1 MEGRPKGDSSV
12 NLFDNTELGLQAAI
26 RGADMRQT
34 TLAQNLANA
43 NTPGYQRQD
52 VDFQSTLAAAMQEG
66 MSPDQVQF
74 NVTTDGSAPM
84 QADGNSVDADTESA
98 KMAENGL
105 QYQSLVAIAKG
116 RLDII
121 TAAIGSGA

>member
-43 NTPGYQRQD
+43 NTPGYVRKD

-74 NVTTDGSAPM
+74 SVSTDGSAPM

-121 TAAIGSGA
+121 TSAIGNS

>member
-1 MEGRPKGDSSV
+1 MDDRKAILSV

-26 RGADMRQT
+26 RGADVRQT
-34 TLAQNLANA
+34 VLAQNLANA
-43 NTPGYQRQD
+43 NTPGYVRKD
-52 VDFQSTLAAAMQEG
+52 VDFQSTLAAALQQGE
-66 MSPDQVQF
+66 SPDQVQF

-98 KMAENGL
+98 KMSENGL

-121 TAAIGSGA
+121 TSAIGNS

>member
-43 NTPGYQRQD
+43 NTPGYQRKD

-66 MSPDQVQF
+66 LSPDQVQF
-74 NVTTDGSAPM
+74 DVTTDGSAPM

-121 TAAIGSGA
+121 TSAIGNS

>member
-1 MEGRPKGDSSV
+1 MDDRKAMLSV

-43 NTPGYQRQD
+43 NTPGYVRKD

-66 MSPDQVQF
+66 MSPDQVQYD
-74 NVTTDGSAPM
+74 VTTDGSAPM

-121 TAAIGSGA
+121 TSAIGNS

>member
-34 TLAQNLANA
+34 ILAQNLANA
-43 NTPGYQRQD
+43 NTPGYVRKD
-52 VDFQSTLAAAMQEG
+52 VNFQSTLASAMQEG
-66 MSPDQVQF
+66 VSPDQVQF
-74 NVTTDGSAPM
+74 DVNTDGSAPM

-105 QYQSLVAIAKG
+105 QYQSLVSIAKG

-121 TAAIGSGA
+121 TAAIGNG

>member
-43 NTPGYQRQD
+43 NTPGYQRKD

-66 MSPDQVQF
+66 LSPDQVQF
-74 NVTTDGSAPM
+74 DVTTDGSAPM
-84 QADGNSVDADTESA
+84 QADGNSVDADIESA

-121 TAAIGSGA
+121 TSAIGNS

>member
-1 MEGRPKGDSSV
+1 MDDRKAMLSV

-43 NTPGYQRQD
+43 NTPGYVRKD

-74 NVTTDGSAPM
+74 DVTTDGSAPM

-121 TAAIGSGA
+121 TSAIGNS

>member
-1 MEGRPKGDSSV
+1 M
-12 NLFDNTELGLQAAI
+12 L
-26 RGADMRQT
+26 RQSL
-34 TLAQNLANA
+34 LANNLANVD
-43 NTPGYQRQD
+43 TPGYVRKD

-74 NVTTDGSAPM
+74 DVTTDGSAPM

-98 KMAENGL
+98 RMAENGL

-121 TAAIGSGA
+121 TSAIGNS

>member
-1 MEGRPKGDSSV
+1 MDDRKAILSV

-34 TLAQNLANA
+34 VLSQNLANA
-43 NTPGYQRQD
+43 NTPGYVSKD
-52 VDFQSTLAAAMQEG
+52 VDFQSTLAAALQQG
-66 MSPDQVQF
+66 DSPDQVQF
-74 NVTTDGSAPM
+74 DVTTDASAPM

-121 TAAIGSGA
+121 TSAIGNG

>member
-1 MEGRPKGDSSV
+1 V

-26 RGADMRQT
+26 RGAGMRQT
-34 TLAQNLANA
+34 VLSQNLANA
-43 NTPGYQRQD
+43 NTPGYQRKE
-52 VDFQSTLAAAMQEG
+52 VDFQSTLAEAMQTG
-66 MSPDQVQF
+66 MSPNQVQF
-74 NVTTDGSAPM
+74 GVSTDQSAPV
-84 QADGNSVDADTESA
+84 QTDGNSVDADTESA

-121 TAAIGSGA
+121 TAAIGSGG

>member
-34 TLAQNLANA
+34 VLAQNLANA
-43 NTPGYQRQD
+43 NTPGYVRKD
-52 VDFQSTLAAAMQEG
+52 VNFQSTLAAAMQDG

-74 NVTTDGSAPM
+74 DTTTDGSAPM

-105 QYQSLVAIAKG
+105 HYQSLVAIAKG

-121 TAAIGSGA
+121 TSAIGNG

>member
-1 MEGRPKGDSSV
+1 V

-26 RGADMRQT
+26 RGAGMRQT
-34 TLAQNLANA
+34 VLSQNLANA
-43 NTPGYQRQD
+43 NTPGYQRKD
-52 VDFQSTLAAAMQEG
+52 VDFQSTLAEAMQSG

-74 NVTTDGSAPM
+74 SANTDQSAAM

-105 QYQSLVAIAKG
+105 DYQSLVAVAKG

-121 TAAIGSGA
+121 TAAIGNA

>member
-43 NTPGYQRQD
+43 NTPGYQRKD

-74 NVTTDGSAPM
+74 DVTTDGSAPM

-121 TAAIGSGA
+121 TSAIGNS

>member
-1 MEGRPKGDSSV
+1 V

-26 RGADMRQT
+26 RGASMRQDV
-34 TLAQNLANA
+34 LSQNLANA
-43 NTPGYQRQD
+43 NTPGYARKE
-52 VDFQSTLAAAMQEG
+52 VDFQSTLAAAMQDG
-66 MSPDQVQF
+66 MNPDQVQF
-74 NVTTDGSAPM
+74 STTTDGSAPM

-121 TAAIGSGA
+121 TSAIGSGS

>member
-1 MEGRPKGDSSV
+1 V

-26 RGADMRQT
+26 RGAGMRQT
-34 TLAQNLANA
+34 VLSQNLANA
-43 NTPGYQRQD
+43 NTPGYQRKD
-52 VDFQSTLAAAMQEG
+52 VDFQSTLAEAMQSG
-66 MSPDQVQF
+66 MNPDQVQF
-74 NVTTDGSAPM
+74 SQNTDQSAPV

-105 QYQSLVAIAKG
+105 EYQSLVAVAKG

-121 TAAIGSGA
+121 TAAIGNS

>member
-1 MEGRPKGDSSV
+1 MDDRKAMLSV

-43 NTPGYQRQD
+43 NTPGYVRKD

-74 NVTTDGSAPM
+74 DVTTDGSAPM

-98 KMAENGL
+98 RMAENGL

-121 TAAIGSGA
+121 TSAIGNS

>member
-43 NTPGYQRQD
+43 NTPGYVRKD

-66 MSPDQVQF
+66 TSPDQVQF
-74 NVTTDGSAPM
+74 SVSTDGSAPM

-105 QYQSLVAIAKG
+105 EYQALVQVARG
-116 RLDII
+116 RIDII
-121 TAAIGSGA
+121 ESAMGTR

>member
-43 NTPGYQRQD
+43 NTPGYQRED

>member
-1 MEGRPKGDSSV
+1 M

-26 RGADMRQT
+26 RGADMRQSV
-34 TLAQNLANA
+34 LAQNLANA
-43 NTPGYQRQD
+43 NTPGYVRKD
-52 VDFQSTLAAAMQEG
+52 VNFQSTLAAAMQDG
-66 MSPDQVQF
+66 VSPDQVQF
-74 NVTTDGSAPM
+74 DASTDGSAPM

-121 TAAIGSGA
+121 TSAIGNG

>member
-43 NTPGYQRQD
+43 NTPGYQRKD

-84 QADGNSVDADTESA
+84 QADGNSVDADTESG

>member
-43 NTPGYQRQD
+43 NTPGYQRKD

>member
-43 NTPGYQRQD
+43 NTPGYERKD
-52 VDFQSTLAAAMQEG
+52 VDFQSTLAAAMQG
-66 MSPDQVQF
+66 GVSPDQVQF
-74 NVTTDGSAPM
+74 DVTTDGSAPM

-121 TAAIGSGA
+121 TAAIGNS